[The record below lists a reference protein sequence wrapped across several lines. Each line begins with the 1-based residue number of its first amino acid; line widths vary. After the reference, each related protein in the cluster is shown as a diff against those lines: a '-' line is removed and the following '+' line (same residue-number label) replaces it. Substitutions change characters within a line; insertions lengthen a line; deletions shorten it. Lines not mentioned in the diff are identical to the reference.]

1 MVLYFLLVH
10 WLADFVLQ
18 SEHMSLRKSTSNYLK
33 ENKDKIISLRKEGKT
48 YKEICE
54 IISYKS
60 HGTLCSFIKKNI

>member
-1 MVLYFLLVH
+1 MV
-10 WLADFVLQ
+10 
-18 SEHMSLRKSTSNYLK
+18 RKWDRVPENEKNKTNYLK

-60 HGTLCSFIKKNI
+60 HGTLCSFIKNNI